1 MIINKRRIGN
11 LIYNKRII
19 SRAVLN
25 KKVVIDNGGIYLS
38 LEKLAVDLTFNN
50 NFENTNMV
58 YTNTNFDVK

>member
-38 LEKLAVDLTFNN
+38 LEKLVVDLTFNN